1 MSGLSLFHVDA
12 GKEWRGGQRQTLF
25 LVRELQRKD
34 FPVFLVAQKG
44 SPLEE
49 KARAEGLKVIPL
61 RMRGEA
67 DLRASFHLAWLMKRR
82 HCLLAH
88 FHDAHSLSIGL
99 RAASWAHVPL
109 ILVHRRV
116 DFPLRQNIFSR
127 RKYGQKL
134 DAIIAI
140 SEAVKKVLV
149 ASGVPA
155 RKIRVIPSGIDFAVF
170 AQVKDRNFLRREFGF
185 AADDYLVGI
194 VAALEDHKGHTYLF
208 QATRLVR
215 QHSDKIKLIVV
226 GTGSLRLELESQ
238 AQALGIDDIVFF
250 LGFRE
255 DIPRILASLDLFVL
269 SSHLEGLGSS
279 IMDAMAS
286 RLPVVATSAGGIPEV
301 VRHGET
307 GWLVPPK
314 DPEAL
319 AEAIVRLYHDRPLAA
334 RLAQQG
340 HDFVLRHFSAEAMA
354 EKVIGLYLDL
364 AREKGVRL
372 DEKHAG
378 L

>member
-25 LVRELQRKD
+25 LVRELQRKG

-49 KARAEGLKVIPL
+49 KALAARLRVIPL
-61 RMRGEA
+61 RMKGEA
-67 DLRASFHLAWLMKRR
+67 DFWASVRLAWLMKRR
-82 HCLLAH
+82 RCLLAH

-99 RAASWAHVPL
+99 RAASWARVPL
-109 ILVHRRV
+109 ILAHRRV
-116 DFPLRQNIFSR
+116 DFPLRRNIFSR

-134 DAIIAI
+134 DAVIAI

-149 ASGVPA
+149 EGGVPA
-155 RKIRVIPSGIDFAVF
+155 RKIRVIPSGIDFSVF
-170 AQVKDRNFLRREFGF
+170 TRENDRNFLRREFGF

-215 QHSDKIKLIVV
+215 KHSDKIKLIVV

-238 AQALGIDDIVFF
+238 AQELGIEDIVFF

-255 DIPRILASLDLFVL
+255 DVPRILASLDLFVL

-279 IMDAMAS
+279 ILDAMAS
-286 RLPVVATSAGGIPEV
+286 RLPVVATTAGGIPEV

-319 AEAIVRLYHDRPLAA
+319 AAAIIQLYHDRPLAE

-354 EKVIGLYLDL
+354 AKVVDFYLDL

-372 DEKHAG
+372 DG
-378 L
+378 GTG